1 MKLKDIGEIRF
12 INRFA
17 GKIRCDRSVVKG
29 IGDDTAVIKWTA
41 GKYLLYTC
49 DMTIEDVHFRLKDA
63 SPYRIGW
70 KALARNISDIA
81 AMGGIPR
88 YALVSAALDPD
99 LPVSF
104 ADGLYKGIKD
114 CARMFGVNIVG
125 GDTSKSEKI
134 ALDISLIGEVEKK
147 NLVLRSGAKPGDVIL
162 VTGSVGGSLNGKHL
176 DFIPRVREA
185 RELVKRFKINSMID
199 VSDGLILDLWRILDA
214 SKAGATI
221 FQNAVPV
228 SKGAGSFEDAVSD
241 GEDFELLF
249 TMNIKEARRFFRTY
263 LAKMKTPVTLIGEI
277 TKRGNGY
284 KLSCNDGKL
293 RRLDPK
299 GYVHFK

>member
-1 MKLKDIGEIRF
+1 MKLKDIGEIGL
-12 INRFA
+12 ISRFA

-29 IGDDTAVIKWTA
+29 IGDDTAVIKWTR

-49 DMTIEDVHFRLKDA
+49 DMIIEDVHFRLKDV
-63 SPYRIGW
+63 SPYQIGW

-81 AMGGIPR
+81 AMGGVPR
-88 YALVSAALDPD
+88 YALVSAALDPE

-114 CARMFGVNIVG
+114 CARIFGVNIVG

-147 NLVLRSGAKPGDVIL
+147 NLVLRSGAKTGDVIL
-162 VTGSVGGSLNGKHL
+162 VTGSIGGSFKGHHL
-176 DFIPRVREA
+176 DFIPRVKEA
-185 RELVKRFKINSMID
+185 RDLVKRFKINSMID
-199 VSDGLILDLWRILDA
+199 VSDGLVLDLRRILKA
-214 SKAGATI
+214 S
-221 FQNAVPV
+221 
-228 SKGAGSFEDAVSD
+228 SKGATLFENAIPISKDAGSFKSAITD

-249 TMNIKEARRFFRTY
+249 TMNIKEAKRFFRTY
-263 LAKMKTPVTLIGEI
+263 LSKMKTPVTLIGEI
-277 TKRGNGY
+277 VPQKSGY
-284 KLSCNDGKL
+284 RLSCNDGKL
-293 RRLDPK
+293 RRLDVK